1 MTTYDLLF
9 DDALSSLK
17 KEGRYRVFANLER
30 RVGEAPFAFYRNEG
44 DIKKVTVWCSND
56 YLGMSHHPAVLHAMR
71 ECLEYNGAGAGGTRN
86 ISGNHHTLVQLE
98 AELASLHKKDAAL
111 VFSSGYVANE
121 TALSALGNILKDGVI
136 FSDSDNHASMIEG
149 IRHSKAERHVFKHS
163 DVDHLESLLKKTPIS
178 RPKLVAFES
187 VYSMGGDIAPIADII
202 DLCKKYNALS
212 YIDETHAV
220 ALYGTQGGGVVEAL
234 GLLDDVDC
242 LQGGLGKG
250 YGVVGGFITG
260 RAKLIDV
267 VRSYGAGFIFTTS
280 IPPVIASGA
289 LASVRYLKESASE
302 RRLMMQQVQRTRA
315 VFKRIGIE
323 TMCEESH
330 IIPVLV
336 GDSAQCK
343 AVSDRLMDE
352 FNIYIQPINYPTV
365 PRGTE
370 RLRITPT
377 PLHSDEMIE
386 ELGYALGKIFSELQV
401 LKAA

>member
-1 MTTYDLLF
+1 MYDTIF
-9 DDALSSLK
+9 DTALSTLK
-17 KEGRYRVFANLER
+17 QEGRYRVFANLER
-30 RVGEAPFAFYRNEG
+30 RVGEAPYAFYRNNGAIE
-44 DIKKVTVWCSND
+44 KVTVWCSND
-56 YLGMSHHPAVLHAMR
+56 YLGMSHHPAVLHAMKD
-71 ECLEYNGAGAGGTRN
+71 CLEYNGAGAGGTRN
-86 ISGNHHTLVQLE
+86 ISGNHHTIVELE
-98 AELASLHKKDAAL
+98 AELASLHHKEAGL

-136 FSDSDNHASMIEG
+136 FSDADNHASMIEG
-149 IRHSKAERHVFKHS
+149 IRHSKAERHVFRHS
-163 DVDHLESLLKKTPIS
+163 DPEHLESLLKKTAIN

-187 VYSMGGDIAPIADII
+187 VYSMGGDIAPIADILE
-202 DLCKKYNALS
+202 LCKRYNALS

-234 GLLDDVDC
+234 GLLDEVDC

-260 RAKLIDV
+260 RSKLIDV

-280 IPPVIASGA
+280 IPPVIATGA
-289 LASVRYLKESASE
+289 LASVRYLRESASE

-315 VFKRIGIE
+315 VLKRVGIP

-330 IIPVLV
+330 IIPVFV

-343 AVSDRLMDE
+343 AISDRLLQE
-352 FNIYIQPINYPTV
+352 FRIYIQPINYPTV
-365 PRGTE
+365 PRGSE

-377 PLHSDEMIE
+377 PLHADDMIE
-386 ELGYALGKIFSELQV
+386 ELGAALGQIFRELELLQ
-401 LKAA
+401 AA

>member
-1 MTTYDLLF
+1 MYDTIF
-9 DDALSSLK
+9 DTALSTLK
-17 KEGRYRVFANLER
+17 QEGRYRVFANLER
-30 RVGEAPFAFYRNEG
+30 RVGEAPYAFYRNNGAIE
-44 DIKKVTVWCSND
+44 KVTVWCSND
-56 YLGMSHHPAVLHAMR
+56 YLGMSHHPAVLHAMKD
-71 ECLEYNGAGAGGTRN
+71 CLEYNGAGAGGTRN
-86 ISGNHHTLVQLE
+86 ISGNHHTIVELE
-98 AELASLHKKDAAL
+98 AELASLHKKDAGL

-136 FSDSDNHASMIEG
+136 FSDADNHASMIEG
-149 IRHSKAERHVFKHS
+149 IRHSKAERHVFRHS
-163 DVDHLESLLKKTPIS
+163 DPEHLESLLKKTAIN

-187 VYSMGGDIAPIADII
+187 VYSMGGDIAPIADILE
-202 DLCKKYNALS
+202 LCKRYNALS

-234 GLLDDVDC
+234 GLLDEVDC

-260 RAKLIDV
+260 HSKLIDV

-280 IPPVIASGA
+280 IPPVIATGA
-289 LASVRYLKESASE
+289 LASVRYLRESASE

-315 VFKRIGIE
+315 VLKRVGIP

-336 GDSAQCK
+336 GDSALCK
-343 AVSDRLMDE
+343 SISDRLLQE
-352 FNIYIQPINYPTV
+352 FRIYIQPINYPTV
-365 PRGTE
+365 PRGSE

-377 PLHSDEMIE
+377 PLHADDMIE
-386 ELGYALGKIFSELQV
+386 ELGAALGQIFRELELLQ
-401 LKAA
+401 AA